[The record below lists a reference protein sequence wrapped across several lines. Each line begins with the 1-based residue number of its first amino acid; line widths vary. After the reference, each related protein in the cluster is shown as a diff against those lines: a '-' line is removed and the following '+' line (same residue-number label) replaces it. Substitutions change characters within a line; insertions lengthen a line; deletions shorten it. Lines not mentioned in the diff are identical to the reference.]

1 MCIYV
6 DPPPSPSTSVIIVRA
21 FTRAANGAG
30 RRSPASALLP
40 FPVPAH
46 TPLAS
51 AHLPLAVP
59 ALVSESWA
67 RRGRVLATD
76 CLAVLAPRRRKI
88 IIIILRLIIV
98 LDPVVVSVVVVDR
111 RRRCRPRR
119 RCRSRPSSSS
129 SSVVVVHRRRPSSS
143 STLVVVVR
151 RRRRRRRRRRSRA
164 TLLPR
169 VRLSAHS
176 ALSLARPQHPTTR
189 TRRAPTSLA
198 TARAS
203 ATASSM
209 ARPKARWAPQRLCTS
224 NRSLHDVVTDTRA
237 AGC

>member
-1 MCIYV
+1 MHSCSK
-6 DPPPSPSTSVIIVRA
+6 PLAFTSAIIIMRA
-21 FTRAANGAG
+21 FTRAAG
-30 RRSPASALLP
+30 RRSPASAHLP

-46 TPLAS
+46 MPLAS

-67 RRGRVLATD
+67 RRGRGIATD

-119 RCRSRPSSSS
+119 FSRSRPQASSSSSS

-189 TRRAPTSLA
+189 TRRAPTSSLA

-209 ARPKARWAPQRLCTS
+209 ARPKARW
-224 NRSLHDVVTDTRA
+224 DTASGESGEQLARWP
-237 AGC
+237 

>member
-1 MCIYV
+1 MHICSK
-6 DPPPSPSTSVIIVRA
+6 PLAFTSAIIIMRA
-21 FTRAANGAG
+21 FTRAAG
-30 RRSPASALLP
+30 RRSPASAHLP

-46 TPLAS
+46 MPLAS

-88 IIIILRLIIV
+88 IIITLRLIIV

-143 STLVVVVR
+143 STLVVVV
-151 RRRRRRRRRRSRA
+151 RRRRRRRRSRA